1 MKNVTLFLYS
11 SELTPLLCTTILYN
25 IHVFTSYHTDVSS
38 WKDSVFLLND
48 KVTVATLLS
57 PSIAH
62 KRGSKHDWSLEK
74 TWWVGGC
81 LANSLSSVFK
91 PWRIWFNSTNIHW
104 VISLGQILARD
115 RKINKTKFLSL
126 SLPAETEKMDN
137 SNTMGINGIL
147 EVSEM
152 AE

>member
-1 MKNVTLFLYS
+1 M
-11 SELTPLLCTTILYN
+11 
-25 IHVFTSYHTDVSS
+25 
-38 WKDSVFLLND
+38 
-48 KVTVATLLS
+48 
-57 PSIAH
+57 
-62 KRGSKHDWSLEK
+62 
-74 TWWVGGC
+74 
-81 LANSLSSVFK
+81 
-91 PWRIWFNSTNIHW
+91 
-104 VISLGQILARD
+104 GQILARD